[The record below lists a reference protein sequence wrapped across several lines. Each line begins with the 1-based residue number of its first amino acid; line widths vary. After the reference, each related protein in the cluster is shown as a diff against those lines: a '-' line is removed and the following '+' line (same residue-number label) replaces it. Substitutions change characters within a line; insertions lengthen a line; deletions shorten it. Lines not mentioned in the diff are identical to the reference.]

1 MAISF
6 KFNVSITSF
15 AFVILLTYASAF
27 SQTKDHPLKGSI
39 TFGSPERPIKEVSAE
54 LTAFRNIF
62 IQVAKKV
69 TPSVVAVLPTKID
82 TVLFYRNPFY
92 RFFDGDDSG
101 DSKSPLDEFFGSK
114 KGDGPPV
121 EKRTRKVQ
129 ALGSGVIVASQGYIL
144 TNYHVINGATEIE
157 VRLSDNR
164 SFKAKIVGSDSL
176 SDVAVIKMTGNIPKD
191 LPVSYLGNSDSLQ
204 AGEWV
209 TAVGNPFNLLSTVT
223 AGIISALNRQVAPDI
238 SLYQSFIQTDAA
250 INPGNSGGALV
261 NVLGELI
268 GINTLIYSETGG
280 FMGIGFAIPINMA
293 KQVMED
299 IIYEGKVIRGWIGV
313 NVQDIS
319 PSTREAEGLK
329 GTGGVLV
336 SDVFKNQPADK
347 AGIKRGDIILTINN
361 SPIEDPNALRNVVA
375 SMRPGVEVPIVIFR
389 DKNKITLKIKI
400 TERTAE
406 TLDKTTPQNKL
417 KEPSEKSSSSIKFG
431 ISVTELTSEFRS
443 QLNIP
448 AQEKGVVITGI
459 DTSLTDARQSLQP
472 GDLIVEAKVNSN
484 SLKKITSVEDYLQ
497 FANLVKKGQ
506 IVSLVILKE
515 NSTFTIPFKN
525 E

>member
-1 MAISF
+1 MANHI
-6 KFNVSITSF
+6 KLNVNVMFLLPI
-15 AFVILLTYASAF
+15 ILLLQTIAF
-27 SQTKDHPLKGSI
+27 CQTKDHPSSGSI
-39 TFGSPERPIKEVSAE
+39 TFGSSERPIKDVSAE
-54 LTAFRNIF
+54 LAAFRSIF
-62 IQVAKKV
+62 IQTAKKV
-69 TPSVVAVLPTKID
+69 TPCVVAVLPTKID

-92 RFFDGDDSG
+92 RFFDGDSG
-101 DSKSPLDEFFGSK
+101 ESKSPFDNFSDQK
-114 KGDGPPV
+114 KGDDPAV

-164 SFKAKIVGSDSL
+164 SFKAQIIGSDSL
-176 SDVAVIKMTGNIPKD
+176 SDVAIIKMIGDIPKD
-191 LPVSYLGNSDSLQ
+191 LPVAYLGNSDSVQ

-223 AGIISALNRQVAPDI
+223 AGIVSALNRQVAPDI

-313 NVQDIS
+313 NVLDIS
-319 PSTREAEGLK
+319 ASTREAEGLK
-329 GTGGVLV
+329 GTGGILV
-336 SDVFKNQPADK
+336 SDVFKDQPADK

-361 SPIEDPNALRNVVA
+361 SPVQDPNDLRNIVA
-375 SMRPGVEVPIVIFR
+375 SMRPGTEVPIVVFR
-389 DKNKITLKIKI
+389 NKNKVTLKIKI
-400 TERTAE
+400 TERTPE

-417 KEPSEKSSSSIKFG
+417 KQQSQKNSTKSKFG
-431 ISVTELTSEFRS
+431 ISVTDLTPELRTE
-443 QLNIP
+443 LGIP
-448 AQEKGVVITGI
+448 AEEKGVVITGI
-459 DTSLTDARQSLQP
+459 DTSITDARMSLQP
-472 GDLIVEAKVNSN
+472 GDLISEAKANSN
-484 SLKKITSVEDYLQ
+484 TKKITSVNDFNQ
-497 FANLVKKGQ
+497 FANSTKKGQ
-506 IVSLVILKE
+506 FVSLQIFKE
-515 NSTFTIPFKN
+515 KSTFIIPFKY